1 VALTSSSG
9 RVQLDWTEHGGHRV
23 AGPPQQQGLGSLLT
37 QRMVQGQLGG
47 QLSTDWRPDGLVITL
62 VAPQERIGRLVG

>member
-1 VALTSSSG
+1 MENGLLMLG
-9 RVQLDWTEHGGHRV
+9 WTERGGQPV

-62 VAPQERIGRLVG
+62 VAPQERIGCLVG